1 MRTLILASVC
11 AIGLCGC
18 AQSIDAPLSP
28 TFGKAVASMDTQI
41 IPTPVSAEPP
51 SGSGVHGTAAIG
63 RYEKGEVYKPETQST
78 STVGGYGTSSGMSSG
93 GK

>member
-28 TFGKAVASMDTQI
+28 TFGQAVASMDSQI
-41 IPTPVSAEPP
+41 IPAPVSDQPPP
-51 SGSGVHGTAAIG
+51 SSGARATAAVG
-63 RYEKGEVYKPETQST
+63 RYEKGEVYRPETQNT
-78 STVGGYGTSSGMSSG
+78 STLAGSTTGYSG
-93 GK
+93 K